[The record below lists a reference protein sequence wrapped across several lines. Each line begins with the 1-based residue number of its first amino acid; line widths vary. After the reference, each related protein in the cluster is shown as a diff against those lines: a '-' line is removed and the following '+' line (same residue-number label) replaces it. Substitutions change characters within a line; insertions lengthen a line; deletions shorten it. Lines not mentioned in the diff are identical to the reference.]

1 MKQEDIPP
9 IAQLHNFPRCHCSVH
24 AQQVNF
30 TVGRLCLN
38 KTAQRKKNE
47 KRPRNSYQQGG
58 LGRVGTCRRFSASLQ
73 FTKGHG
79 GLDGKTQAISLSF
92 FFSASSLC
100 QSSGLGSLCYSGCGC
115 WSFQEIKKA
124 ADFTH
129 KGRGGRK

>member
-9 IAQLHNFPRCHCSVH
+9 TAQLHNFPRCHCNVH

-30 TVGRLCLN
+30 IVGRLCLN

-47 KRPRNSYQQGG
+47 KRPRNSYQQVG
-58 LGRVGTCRRFSASLQ
+58 LRRVGTYHGSSASLH
-73 FTKGHG
+73 FTKGLG
-79 GLDGKTQAISLSF
+79 GLDGKTQAISLSL

-115 WSFQEIKKA
+115 WSF
-124 ADFTH
+124 
-129 KGRGGRK
+129 